1 MFAVQYDRLW
11 PDPGA
16 LRWSVMFAV
25 QYDRLWPDP
34 GALRFPQHLTELCYD
49 Y

>member
-1 MFAVQYDRLW
+1 MFYSGRWSVMFAVQYDRLW

-34 GALRFPQHLTELCYD
+34 LHYGGV
-49 Y
+49 